1 MEGAEATLSTRG
13 GKLMIDRATVVKADV
28 EASNGVIHVIDSV
41 IVPKMQVYS
50 LVESQSGGASAPPF
64 LPWPESAAPRKAG
77 EPRMPRMMNS
87 KGSRLWVVGSD
98 ASRTRSPGIGQK
110 HGAQEGGGD
119 AVALRFARRGP
130 ARGRRRTAPPIDT
143 EQPPP
148 VHERSRGE

>member
-1 MEGAEATLSTRG
+1 MRTGARACKIGAIDRFLERTVEGAEATLSTRG

-77 EPRMPRMMNS
+77 EP
-87 KGSRLWVVGSD
+87 GS
-98 ASRTRSPGIGQK
+98 
-110 HGAQEGGGD
+110 QE
-119 AVALRFARRGP
+119 
-130 ARGRRRTAPPIDT
+130 
-143 EQPPP
+143 
-148 VHERSRGE
+148 